1 MTYICPTQQVT
12 PYNLYLLDRRKSIVS
27 LSQKSLYYRSVLTR
41 FQKRK
46 KQERKEIRIQK
57 KGSPMSR
64 KFDLKT
70 ITDLSVLVG
79 TGISLYYL
87 VSRLLNDVESGPL
100 SGKSRESK
108 AKQSLQWEKL
118 VKRSP
123 ALAEVTLDA
132 YERTILSSIVTPD
145 EINITFQD
153 IGGLDPLISDL
164 HESVIYPLMMPE
176 VYSNSPLLQAPSG
189 VLLYGP
195 PGCGKTMLAKALA
208 KESGAN
214 FISIRMSSIM
224 DKWYGESNKIVDAMF
239 SLANKLQPCIIFID
253 EIDSFLRERS
263 STDHEVT
270 ATLKAEFMTLW
281 DGLLN
286 NGRVMIIGAT
296 NRINDIDDAFLRRL
310 PKRFLVSLPG
320 SDQRYKILSVL
331 LKDTKLDE
339 DEFDL
344 QLIADNTKGFSGSDL
359 KELCREAA
367 LDAAKEYIKQKRQLI
382 DSGTIDV
389 NDTSS
394 LKIRPLK
401 TKDFTKKL
409 RMDATSTLSSQPLD

>member
-1 MTYICPTQQVT
+1 
-12 PYNLYLLDRRKSIVS
+12 
-27 LSQKSLYYRSVLTR
+27 
-41 FQKRK
+41 
-46 KQERKEIRIQK
+46 
-57 KGSPMSR
+57 MSR
-64 KFDLKT
+64 RFDLKT

-87 VSRLLNDVESGPL
+87 ISRLLNDVESGPL
-100 SGKSRESK
+100 SGKSKESK
-108 AKQSLQWEKL
+108 AKQSSQWEKL

-123 ALAEVTLDA
+123 ALSEVTLDS
-132 YERTILSSIVTPD
+132 YERTILSSIVTPE

-281 DGLLN
+281 DGLLS

-320 SDQRYKILSVL
+320 SDQRYKILGVL
-331 LKDTKLDE
+331 LKDTNLDE
-339 DEFDL
+339 DDFDL
-344 QLIADNTKGFSGSDL
+344 QVIADNTKGFSGSDL

-382 DSGTIDV
+382 DSGKIDASD
-389 NDTSS
+389 NSS

-401 TKDFTKKL
+401 TKDFARKL
-409 RMDATSTLSSQPLD
+409 RLDVTSTLSSQPLD

>member
-1 MTYICPTQQVT
+1 M
-12 PYNLYLLDRRKSIVS
+12 
-27 LSQKSLYYRSVLTR
+27 TR

-87 VSRLLNDVESGPL
+87 VSRLLNDVESGPV